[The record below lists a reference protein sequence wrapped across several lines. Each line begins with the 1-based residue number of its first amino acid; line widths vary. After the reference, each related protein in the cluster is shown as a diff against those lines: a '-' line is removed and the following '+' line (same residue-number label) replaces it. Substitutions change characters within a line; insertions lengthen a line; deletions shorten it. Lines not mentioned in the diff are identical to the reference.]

1 MIPSDYEFNDSVDA
15 IYMIEYIDTKDD
27 PTSFKES
34 MRNID
39 SSKWL
44 MAMDHETKLV
54 STNMV
59 WDLV

>member
-1 MIPSDYEFNDSVDA
+1 VIPSDYEVNDSVDA
-15 IYMIEYIDTKDD
+15 IYMIEYIDTKDN

-34 MRNID
+34 MINID

-44 MAMDHETKLV
+44 MAMDHETKSV

-59 WDLV
+59 GDLV